1 MTGRAHDVIVIG
13 AGANGLVAA
22 AAMARGG
29 RKVLL
34 LERGEL
40 LGGLGR
46 LHEFAPGF
54 RAPVAGTDQG
64 WLPPSVA
71 KGLGLSGL
79 ARTSPEYALAVA
91 SPAEALVVPCDSK
104 GAWAALRGLSERDAT
119 RWPEFIGQLH
129 RLAAFLGQVYQL
141 PAPDIDTS
149 SLGELFPL
157 AGLAR
162 KFRGMGRKD
171 MIEFLRVMPMAVQ
184 EMADDWFESDLLKA
198 GIVAGGIQDIRQGPR
213 SGGTAFVL
221 LHHLIGAP
229 AGGLRNRGGWQSG
242 PDGFLVAAERA
253 ARAAGVEIR
262 TGAGVQRI
270 TVRDEAVTGVVLD
283 GGEELTAKTVLTTTD
298 PARTFLQLVDPV
310 WLDPDFLLAVQNIK
324 FRGVTSYL
332 LFALDGLP
340 TRPDLP
346 EGALQGPLSLTA
358 ATADLER
365 AYDASKYGEVSAHPH
380 IELHVPSLVW
390 PGLAAA
396 GKHVMVAKV
405 QWTPHTLR
413 HGEWDGARKAALT
426 DRVTRLIG
434 EALPG
439 FADRVLHRET
449 LTPPDL
455 EKRFGLTEGA
465 TTHGEL
471 TLDQILFMRPVPG
484 AGDHRSPIEGLYL
497 AGAGSHPGPGVL
509 GGPGWLAARRALGDK
524 GGRS

>member
-1 MTGRAHDVIVIG
+1 MTGRTHDVIVIG
-13 AGANGLVAA
+13 GGANGLVAA
-22 AAMARGG
+22 TAMARAG

-34 LERGEL
+34 LERGDL

-46 LHEFAPGF
+46 MHEFAPGF
-54 RAPVAGTDQG
+54 RAPVPGTDHG

-71 KGLGLSGL
+71 RGLGLGPL
-79 ARTSPEYALAVA
+79 DRTTPEYALAVA
-91 SPAEALVVPCDSK
+91 SPTDALVVPCDGK
-104 GAWAALRGLSERDAT
+104 GAWAALRRRSEADAN
-119 RWPEFIGQLH
+119 RWSEFIGQLH
-129 RLAAFLGQVYQL
+129 RLAGFLGQVYQL
-141 PAPDIDTS
+141 PAPDVDTS
-149 SLGELFPL
+149 SLSELIPL

-184 EMADDWFESDLLKA
+184 ELADDWFESDLLKA
-198 GIVAGGIQDIRQGPR
+198 GVTAGGIQDIQQGPR

-221 LHHLIGAP
+221 LHHLIGTP
-229 AGGLRNRGGWQSG
+229 AGGLRNRGAWRSG
-242 PDGFLVAAERA
+242 PDGFLVAIEAA

-262 TGAGVQRI
+262 TGTGVERI
-270 TVRDEAVTGVVLD
+270 TVRDDAVAGVVLD
-283 GGEELTAKTVLTTTD
+283 GGEELHAQSVLTTTD
-298 PARTFLQLVDPV
+298 PARTFLKLVDPV
-310 WLDPDFLLAVQNIK
+310 WLDPDFLLAVRNIK

-340 TRPDLP
+340 TRIDLP
-346 EGALQGPLSLTA
+346 EGALQGPVSLTG

-365 AYDASKYGEVSAHPH
+365 AYDAAKYGEMSAHPH
-380 IELHVPSLVW
+380 IELHVPSLLW
-390 PGLAAA
+390 PALAAA

-413 HGEWDGARKAALT
+413 AGEWDAARKATLA
-426 DRVTRLIG
+426 DRVTRLVG

-449 LTPPDL
+449 LSPLDL
-455 EKRFGLTEGA
+455 AQRFGLTEGA

-484 AGDHRSPIEGLYL
+484 AGDHRGPIRGLYL

-509 GGPGWLAARRALGDK
+509 GGPGWLAAGRALSDK
-524 GGRS
+524 GGR